1 VSVLLVCS
9 GGGHLKQLHELLPRM
24 PFPTQDRLWVTFDT
38 GLSRSL
44 LARENV
50 RYARYAAPRDTVNIL
65 RNAALA
71 AKVIGGRRF
80 DHAVSTGSSLAVDFL
95 PLARTR
101 GSSCHFIETA
111 ARADGPSMTGKI
123 MVRTPG
129 VHTYCQYRRWAG
141 GRWGYAG
148 SVFDVFEPDPQP
160 APVDAVRR
168 AVVTLGT
175 TESYGFRRLLD
186 QLVPLL
192 DGVDVLWQTGSTD
205 VRGLGIEARETVPHE
220 EMLTAISGSDLV
232 VAHSGTGAAIT
243 TLQHGLTPV
252 LVPRLQKYDEHVDDH
267 QVQIAGELADRG
279 LAVACPVEQL
289 TPDVL
294 LQAARRRTRPVADP
308 PQLAMQL
315 G

>member
-1 VSVLLVCS
+1 MSVLLVCS

-24 PFPTQDRLWVTFDT
+24 PFPTEDRLWVTFDT

-50 RYARYAAPRDTVNIL
+50 LYARYAAPRDTVNIL

-71 AKVIGGRRF
+71 AKVVGGRKF
-80 DHAVSTGSSLAVDFL
+80 THAVSTGSSLAVDFL
-95 PLARTR
+95 PLALMR
-101 GSSCHFIETA
+101 GTSCHFIETA

-123 MVRTPG
+123 MVRAPG
-129 VHTYCQYRRWAG
+129 IRTYTQYRRWAG

-148 SVFDVFEPDPQP
+148 SVFDVFEPDPTP
-160 APVDAVRR
+160 AAVDTVRR

-186 QLVPLL
+186 TLVPLL
-192 DGVDVLWQTGSTD
+192 DGVEVLWQTGATD
-205 VRGLGIEARETVPHE
+205 VTGLGIDARQTVAHEDMLKAIAEAD
-220 EMLTAISGSDLV
+220 IV

-243 TLQHGLTPV
+243 ALQHGLTPI

-279 LAVACPVEQL
+279 LAVACPVEDL
-289 TPDVL
+289 TADVL

-308 PQLAMQL
+308 PLLQLS
-315 G
+315 

>member
-1 VSVLLVCS
+1 MSVLLVCS

-24 PFPTQDRLWVTFDT
+24 PFPTEDRLWVTFDT

-71 AKVIGGRRF
+71 ARVVGRRKF

-95 PLARTR
+95 PLALAR
-101 GSSCHFIETA
+101 GTSCHFIETA

-141 GRWGYAG
+141 GKWGYAG

-160 APVDAVRR
+160 APVDVVRR

-175 TESYGFRRLLD
+175 TESYGFRRMLD
-186 QLVPLL
+186 RLVPLL
-192 DGVDVLWQTGSTD
+192 HGVEVLWQTGSTD
-205 VRGLGIEARETVPHE
+205 VSGLGIDARETVPHE
-220 EMLTAISGSDLV
+220 EMLKAISEADV
-232 VAHSGTGAAIT
+232 VIAHSGTGAAIT
-243 TLQHGLTPV
+243 TLQHGLTPI
-252 LVPRLQKYDEHVDDH
+252 LVPRLQRYDEHVDDH
-267 QVQIAGELADRG
+267 QVQIAGELSDRG
-279 LAVACPVEQL
+279 LAVACPVEEL
-289 TPDVL
+289 TADVIL
-294 LQAARRRTRPVADP
+294 RAARRRTRLVANP
-308 PQLAMQL
+308 PRLAL
-315 G
+315 V